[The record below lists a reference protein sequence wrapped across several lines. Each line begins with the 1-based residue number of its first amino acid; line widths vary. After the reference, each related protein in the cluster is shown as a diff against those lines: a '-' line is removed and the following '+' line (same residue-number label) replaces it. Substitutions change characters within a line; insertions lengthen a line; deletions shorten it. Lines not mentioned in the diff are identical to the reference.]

1 MKNKLLEIAES
12 LKPNLNKKIVLP
24 VKEVKIISDKNA
36 FQGWNVVDLGSV
48 EDFKK
53 RSFKTNDSFT
63 IDFDNHYVGYVN
75 LSIKPLGS
83 HPDAPL
89 RLKLKFGEMPCE
101 IGEPLENY
109 NGWLSKSWLQEE
121 IINID
126 VLPSK
131 ITLPRRY
138 AFRYLRIDVIATSLK
153 YTVQFEEIS
162 VTTVTSANI
171 TKISPLPNTLTDK
184 DLIDIDKISIKTLHD
199 CMQSVFEDGPKRD
212 RRLWIGDLR
221 LQALANYYTFKNYD
235 LVKRCLYFFA
245 ALPEKDGTIGANI
258 FLEPIPTVDDT
269 VLYDYSLFFVSI
281 LYDYYFQTKDIYML
295 NDLWSIAMLQIKLA
309 LERVDK
315 NGIVR
320 DDKSW
325 WSFIDWNDNLNKQT
339 PSQGVLIY
347 VMKQAKELAAILS
360 DKKSLRFL
368 DVNISF
374 VSQTSIKYLFDSNQ
388 GFFISGEEKQV
399 SFASQ
404 VWMILAQVLNKKETR
419 KLLDNLFKNPPKIRP
434 VTPYMYH
441 HLIEALIISDRKEMA
456 LEIMKGYWGEM
467 VKYGSDCF
475 FEIFNPQNEFES
487 PYGSIL
493 INSYCHAWSCTPTYF
508 IRKYFI

>member
-12 LKPNLNKKIVLP
+12 LEPKLI
-24 VKEVKIISDKNA
+24 KEKVQPIRKVKIIRDENV
-36 FQGWNVVDLGSV
+36 FQGWKVKDFGSI
-48 EDFKK
+48 EALTKI
-53 RSFKTNDSFT
+53 SFKTSDSFT
-63 IDFDNHYVGYVN
+63 IDFGNHQVGYIN
-75 LSIKPLGS
+75 LSINPLGS
-83 HPDAPL
+83 HQDAPL

-101 IGEPLENY
+101 IGESFETY

-121 IINID
+121 TITID
-126 VLPSK
+126 VLPSN

-138 AFRYLRIDVIATSLK
+138 AFRYLRVDIIATSRK
-153 YTVQFEEIS
+153 YNVQFEQIS
-162 VTTVTSANI
+162 VTTVSSADI
-171 TKISPLPNTLTDK
+171 TNVPSLTNTLLDK
-184 DLIDIDKISIKTLHD
+184 ELIDIDRVSIKTLHD

-245 ALPEKDGTIGANI
+245 ALLEKDGVVGANV
-258 FLEPIPTVDDT
+258 FLEPIPEVDDT

-281 LYDYYFQTKDIYML
+281 LYDYYLETKDIYVL
-295 NDLWSIAMLQIKLA
+295 VDLWVIAMLQIKLA
-309 LERVDK
+309 LQRVDEK
-315 NGIVR
+315 GIVR

-325 WSFIDWNDNLNKQT
+325 WSFIDWNDSLNKQT

-347 VMKQAKELAAILS
+347 VMKQARELADILS
-360 DKKSLRFL
+360 DEKNLRFL
-368 DVNISF
+368 DLNISF
-374 VSQTSIKYLFDSNQ
+374 LSQASIKYLYDSDQ
-388 GFFISGEEKQV
+388 GFFISGQENQV

-404 VWMILAQVLNKKETR
+404 VWMILAQVFDKEENN
-419 KLLDNLFKNPPKIRP
+419 KLLERLFTTPPKIGM

-441 HLIEALIISDRKEMA
+441 HLIDALIISDKKEKA
-456 LEIMKGYWGEM
+456 LEVIRAYWGQM
-467 VKYGSDCF
+467 VKDGADCF
-475 FEIFNPQNEFES
+475 FEIFNPNNEFES

-508 IRKYFI
+508 IRKYFT

>member
-1 MKNKLLEIAES
+1 MKNKLLEIATS
-12 LKPNLNKKIVLP
+12 LKPKLINKIVYP
-24 VKEVKIISDKNA
+24 IREVKIISNNNA
-36 FQGWNVVDLGSV
+36 FQSWKFESLGSI
-48 EDFKK
+48 EDLTK
-53 RSFKTNDSFT
+53 RSLKSNDNFT
-63 IDFDNHYVGYVN
+63 IDFGNHQVGYIN
-75 LSIKPLGS
+75 LSISPQGS

-101 IGEPLENY
+101 IGEPFENY

-121 IINID
+121 IITID
-126 VLPSK
+126 VLPCK

-138 AFRYLRIDVIATSLK
+138 AFRYLHVDIIATSQK
-153 YTVQFEEIS
+153 YSVQFKQIS
-162 VTTVTSANI
+162 VTTVTSADI
-171 TKISPLPNTLTDK
+171 RKILPLPNTLNDTE
-184 DLIDIDKISIKTLHD
+184 LTNIDRVSIKTLHD

-245 ALPEKDGTIGANI
+245 ALPEKDGKVGANV
-258 FLEPIPTVDDT
+258 FLEPEPEVDDT

-281 LYDYYFQTKDIYML
+281 LYDYYFETKDIYTL
-295 NDLWSIAMLQIKLA
+295 VDLWSIAMLQINLA
-309 LERVDK
+309 LQRIDER
-315 NGIVR
+315 GIVR
-320 DDKSW
+320 DDNSW

-347 VMKQAKELAAILS
+347 VMKQAKVLADILM
-360 DKKSLRFL
+360 DEKSLRFL
-368 DVNISF
+368 DMNISF
-374 VSQTSIKYLFDSNQ
+374 ISQASIKYLYDSEQ
-388 GFFISGEEKQV
+388 GFFISGEQKQV

-404 VWMILAQVLNKKETR
+404 VWMVLAQVFNSEGNGQLI
-419 KLLDNLFKNPPKIRP
+419 DNLFKNPPKIRM

-441 HLIEALIISDRKEMA
+441 HLIEALIISDRKKMA
-456 LEIMKGYWGEM
+456 LNIMKGYWGKM
-467 VKYGSDCF
+467 ISYGADCF
-475 FEIFNPQNEFES
+475 FEIFNPNNEFES

-508 IRKYFI
+508 IRKYFV